1 MSKTQEDNRIVI
13 SKIFDSKVF
22 NDKVMEKM
30 LPKDIFKSFKHT
42 LQTGQP
48 LSLEIANVI
57 SDVMKEWALAN
68 GVSHFTHWFQPMNGI
83 TAEKHTSFIVPDKQ
97 HGVIME
103 FSGKELIKGESD
115 ASSFPNG
122 GLRTTFEARGY
133 TAWDCTSYAFIK
145 DNILCIPTMFYS
157 YDGEALDKKIPL
169 IRSIESIDKQA
180 KRILQLFGHK
190 DIQKVISTVG
200 AEQEYFLID
209 KDLFLLRPDLI
220 HCGRTLFGAKALKG
234 QDMED
239 HYYGAIKPKVLS
251 FMSELEEE
259 LLKLGVLAKMQHNEV
274 APSQHEFAPLYS
286 SVNIATDHNQLT
298 MEMMKDIADKHGLAC
313 LLHEK
318 PFAGINGSG
327 KHNNWSLETDKGQN
341 LLDPGDTPHEN
352 AQFLLF
358 LMAVVKAV
366 DSYQDLLRASVST
379 ATNDLRL
386 GGNEA
391 PPAIISIFL
400 GNELTNILEALENNT
415 LYDSGDNT
423 KAMTI
428 GVSTLPY
435 FPKDVTDRN
444 RTSPFVFTNNKF
456 EYRMVGSSLSLA
468 HPNWVINT
476 IVADALETF
485 ADTLDQG
492 NNFTEDLQ
500 KLIKDTITT
509 HKRII
514 FNGNNYSK
522 EWEEEAQKRG
532 LDILKN
538 TPDALETLITPK
550 NIDLL
555 VKHNVLSKRES
566 VSRYEVLL
574 KNYCKIIHLEAI
586 TLVEMI
592 KKNIL
597 PDTLNYQKF
606 LADSIIQKKQLI
618 DIDSSVETQLLQKLS
633 NLAKNLYNDL
643 NTLETSLIQAKTNKV
658 YQSQSFYYRDNILT
672 LMEQL
677 RTSIDQIETW
687 IPKEQW
693 SLPTYED
700 LLYSVI

>member
-476 IVADALETF
+476 IVADALESF

-538 TPDALETLITPK
+538 TPDALETLILPK

>member
-318 PFAGINGSG
+318 PFAGVNGSG

-476 IVADALETF
+476 IVADALESF

>member
-318 PFAGINGSG
+318 PFAGVNGSG

>member
-476 IVADALETF
+476 IVADALESF

-550 NIDLL
+550 NIDVL

>member
-476 IVADALETF
+476 IVADALESF

>member
-1 MSKTQEDNRIVI
+1 MNQTKEDNQTPI

-415 LYDSGDNT
+415 LYDSGDHT

-476 IVADALETF
+476 IVADALESF

-550 NIDLL
+550 NIDVL

>member
-318 PFAGINGSG
+318 PFAGVNGSG

-476 IVADALETF
+476 IVADALESF

-538 TPDALETLITPK
+538 TPDALETLILPK

>member
-1 MSKTQEDNRIVI
+1 MSKVQEDNRIVI

>member
-550 NIDLL
+550 NIDVL

>member
-1 MSKTQEDNRIVI
+1 MSKTQEGNQMPI

-48 LSLEIANVI
+48 LSLEIANII

-145 DNILCIPTMFYS
+145 DDILCIPTMFYS

-286 SVNIATDHNQLT
+286 SVNIATDHNQLI

-318 PFAGINGSG
+318 PFAGVNGSG

-379 ATNDLRL
+379 ATNDHRL

-415 LYDSGDNT
+415 LYDSRDHT

-476 IVADALETF
+476 IVANALEAF

-492 NNFTEDLQ
+492 DNFTEDLQ

-550 NIDLL
+550 NIDVL

-566 VSRYEVLL
+566 VARYEVLL
-574 KNYCKIIHLEAI
+574 KSYCKTIHLEAI

-677 RTSIDQIETW
+677 RASIDQIETW

>member
-1 MSKTQEDNRIVI
+1 MSKVQEDNRIVI

-550 NIDLL
+550 NIDVL